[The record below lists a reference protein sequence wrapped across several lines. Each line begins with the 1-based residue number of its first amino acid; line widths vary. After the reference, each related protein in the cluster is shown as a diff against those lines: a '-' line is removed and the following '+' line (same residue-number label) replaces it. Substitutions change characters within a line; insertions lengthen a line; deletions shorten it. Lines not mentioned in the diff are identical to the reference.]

1 MLPNH
6 PKNILLDFDL
16 FIDLY
21 IYACRHSEQE
31 DLQFQRLRTGVKRK
45 LEAMLRHDLYS
56 LYKSGASEEVRA
68 KAREEYLDA
77 IGLSASFRWSPER
90 DVNVTHSESDPC

>member
-1 MLPNH
+1 MLTNH

-16 FIDLY
+16 FVDLY
-21 IYACRHSEQE
+21 IYACRHPEQE

-45 LEAMLRHDLYS
+45 LEAMMRHDLYS
-56 LYKSGASEEVRA
+56 LYKSGATEEVRA

-77 IGLSASFRWSPER
+77 IGLSASFRWSTER
-90 DVNVTHSESDPC
+90 DVNVTHSESDLC